1 MAPASPG
8 SDRRSRLAE
17 LSRQGP
23 LMDPELAGHDRERR
37 ALLVPRGRKSNGF
50 VGHLADHRPS
60 RDPGLVE
67 VVDDGRSMHS
77 VSARERV
84 DRRAVS
90 IEPNQCIDVARR

>member
-50 VGHLADHRPS
+50 VGHLADHR
-60 RDPGLVE
+60 
-67 VVDDGRSMHS
+67 
-77 VSARERV
+77 
-84 DRRAVS
+84 RRAPPAWSRLWMTVVRCTRYLRAS
-90 IEPNQCIDVARR
+90 TSMDEPPW